1 MVRYDGMDLIWLQ
14 KVLIMLKRLIVELEF
29 LKHSLIPLSLH
40 GVTIWQIDIV
50 VENMQSSVIILRQEI
65 IKQLADTK
73 VVFVMKLVR

>member
-40 GVTIWQIDIV
+40 GVMIW
-50 VENMQSSVIILRQEI
+50 
-65 IKQLADTK
+65 
-73 VVFVMKLVR
+73 